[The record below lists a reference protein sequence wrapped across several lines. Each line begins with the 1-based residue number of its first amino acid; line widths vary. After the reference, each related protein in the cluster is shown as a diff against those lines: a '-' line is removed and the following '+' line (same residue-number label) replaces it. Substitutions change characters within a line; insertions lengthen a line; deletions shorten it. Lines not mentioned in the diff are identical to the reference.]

1 MDSDELQAIAEIREN
16 HRRRLLEL
24 EKKQALWGL
33 SADPLI
39 AIEIEDIRL
48 KIEEID
54 KKTVKQYLGQANWTE
69 AFNDIGKGATTIRE
83 LSERITALGQY
94 IMFREDSIRREIAG
108 LYKTIFD
115 EREKDSTDRYN
126 RQRRNDILF
135 FSIIILLIIIVLF
148 K

>member
-1 MDSDELQAIAEIREN
+1 LDSDELQAISEIRAN

-24 EKKQALWGL
+24 EKKHALQGI
-33 SADPLI
+33 SAAPEIL
-39 AIEIEDIRL
+39 IEIEDIRL

-54 KKTVKQYLGQANWTE
+54 SRTVKQYLNQANWTE

-83 LSERITALGQY
+83 LSDRVTALGQY
-94 IMFREDSIRREIAG
+94 IMFKEDSIRQEIAG

-115 EREKDSTDRYN
+115 EREKDERDRYN

-135 FSIIILLIIIVLF
+135 YSIIILLILIVIF